1 MSLIK
6 ISQLPTMS
14 QADVDPNTDIVPIV
28 DTTTGQTKH
37 VLLAYIQT
45 SGSGGSV
52 GTLQQVMDSGSTWNG
67 SSAVDITTSN
77 NLTISASSN
86 LFLYTNGGRLWTKG
100 NFFPS
105 VDNEWNIGDINQRY
119 KTLYINDVTGSS
131 FTGSFVGDGSG
142 LTNISTSDDLQAVL
156 DNGSTASLSSN
167 LLIDGGATQ
176 EVRIT
181 GSYLDF
187 YTDSTMRLE
196 SIDGGQLLITD
207 GVEITTGVGLSV
219 TGPTNLNE
227 TTISGSDATFNTQ
240 NIYITSS
247 KIYHTNTNNS
257 SIPKIERRFNR
268 TTTTGALN
276 VALTSIPIPT
286 DRVVNIEANITAK
299 TNSSPFTSSYY
310 SLSGTFIN
318 DGGNVS
324 QVSGSSYIV
333 SHDDFSTPIPPSFL
347 IVILNDEVEVRVQ
360 GVTGKTLI
368 HNTEII
374 IRDLA

>member
-37 VLLAYIQT
+37 VLLSYIQT
-45 SGSGGSV
+45 SGSGGV

-100 NFFPS
+100 NFLPS

-119 KTLYINDVTGSS
+119 KQLFVVTASANI
-131 FTGSFVGDGSG
+131 FTGSFVGNGSG

-227 TTISGSDATFNTQ
+227 TTISGSVTITGAVQITGSLSYGNTSAAYV
-240 NIYITSS
+240 IKSFSGISTL
-247 KIYHTNTNNS
+247 
-257 SIPKIERRFNR
+257 
-268 TTTTGALN
+268 TTG
-276 VALTSIPIPT
+276 LTTLASIPIPT
-286 DRVVNIEANITAK
+286 NKMTNIEASI
-299 TNSSPFTSSYY
+299 SSKENTLASASFYK
-310 SLSGTFIN
+310 LNATFIN
-318 DGGNVS
+318 NSGTVT

-333 SHDDFSTPIPPSFL
+333 EHDGFGDNKRPSFSISGTDVL
-347 IVILNDEVEVRVQ
+347 VRVQ
-360 GVTGKTLI
+360 GRAGLSISHVGEITKRNLI
-368 HNTEII
+368 
-374 IRDLA
+374 